1 MNVQNSLEQTRVIAL
16 PSEPHMGHELE
27 TAIKN
32 ANARGQNII
41 LDFSLVEIMSSST
54 ICSLMIL
61 ERLLNGI
68 NRHLI
73 LCTVPESIMGI
84 FRLVGLQGLFV
95 FAEDEGTARDWLQR
109 HCCLCR

>member
-1 MNVQNSLEQTRVIAL
+1 MNVHDSLEQTRVIAL

-27 TAIKN
+27 TTIKN
-32 ANARGQNII
+32 ASTRGQNII
-41 LDFSLVEIMSSST
+41 LDFARVEIMSSGT

-68 NRHLI
+68 NRQLV
-73 LCTVPESIMGI
+73 LCAVPASIMGI

-95 FAEDEGTARDWLQR
+95 FAEDEGAARDWLQ
-109 HCCLCR
+109 HHPCPCP